1 MKAYI
6 NAGIFILVLALC
18 VVLWSIK
25 LEYGL

>member
-1 MKAYI
+1 MKVYLQ
-6 NAGIFILVLALC
+6 AGLFLLVLAVC

>member
-1 MKAYI
+1 MKQYLQI
-6 NAGIFILVLALC
+6 GVFILVMMFI

>member
-1 MKAYI
+1 MRAYLQ
-6 NAGIFILVLALC
+6 AGVFVLVVVFC

>member
-1 MKAYI
+1 MK
-6 NAGIFILVLALC
+6 NLLNTGLFLLILAMC

>member
-1 MKAYI
+1 MKAYLQL
-6 NAGIFILVLALC
+6 GVFLLVLMFI

>member
-1 MKAYI
+1 MKVYLQL
-6 NAGIFILVLALC
+6 GVFLLVMVAV

>member
-1 MKAYI
+1 MKQYLQI
-6 NAGIFILVLALC
+6 GVFILVMVFI

>member
-1 MKAYI
+1 MKNVVSI
-6 NAGIFILVLALC
+6 GVFLLILAMC

>member
-1 MKAYI
+1 MKTYLRL
-6 NAGIFILVLALC
+6 GVFMLVLALC

>member
-1 MKAYI
+1 MKSYLQM
-6 NAGIFILVLALC
+6 GIFVLVLALC

>member
-1 MKAYI
+1 MKAYFQL
-6 NAGIFILVLALC
+6 GIFLLVAVAV

>member
-1 MKAYI
+1 MKQYLQ
-6 NAGIFILVLALC
+6 AGLFLLVLALC

>member
-1 MKAYI
+1 MKQYLQ
-6 NAGIFILVLALC
+6 AGLFLLVMALV

>member
-1 MKAYI
+1 MKQYLQ
-6 NAGIFILVLALC
+6 AGLFLLVLAFC

>member
-1 MKAYI
+1 MKQYLS
-6 NAGIFILVLALC
+6 AGVFLLVLALC

>member
-1 MKAYI
+1 MKTYI

>member
-1 MKAYI
+1 MKAYLQL
-6 NAGIFILVLALC
+6 GVFLLVAVAV

>member
-1 MKAYI
+1 MKQYLS
-6 NAGIFILVLALC
+6 AGVFLLVIALC

>member
-1 MKAYI
+1 MKAYLQ
-6 NAGIFILVLALC
+6 AGVFLLVLVFC

>member
-1 MKAYI
+1 MKSYLK
-6 NAGIFILVLALC
+6 AGLFLLVIVVC

>member
-1 MKAYI
+1 MMGYVRF
-6 NAGIFILVLALC
+6 GVFLLVLALC

>member
-1 MKAYI
+1 MKAYLQ
-6 NAGIFILVLALC
+6 AGIFILVLAVC

>member
-1 MKAYI
+1 MKIYLQL
-6 NAGIFILVLALC
+6 GVFLLVMVAV

>member
-1 MKAYI
+1 VKAYLQI
-6 NAGIFILVLALC
+6 GVFILVMMFI

>member
-1 MKAYI
+1 MKSYI

>member
-1 MKAYI
+1 MKAYLQL
-6 NAGIFILVLALC
+6 GVFLLVLMFC

>member
-1 MKAYI
+1 MKSYLQ
-6 NAGIFILVLALC
+6 AGFFLLVLAVC

>member
-1 MKAYI
+1 MKVYFQL
-6 NAGIFILVLALC
+6 GVFLLVMVAV

>member
-1 MKAYI
+1 MKTLL
-6 NAGIFILVLALC
+6 NTGIFLLILAMC

>member
-1 MKAYI
+1 MMSYLKAVV
-6 NAGIFILVLALC
+6 FILVAVAV